1 MERRKLIIYP
11 LITGILFYIT
21 AGTINS
27 LFSNSDNVEAS
38 TQIQEKVEKEIK
50 KPPSPHPQKEK
61 FVQKLLSDFQLQY
74 SLFKKSSLSDGK
86 YIYTTGN
93 YTIIFTI
100 DPKLQEKVKGI
111 FKTYKLKYGAYV
123 ALDPQTGKV
132 LTAVSSIDY
141 PDLTIKNTFP
151 AASTFKIITAAAA
164 LEEGIATPN
173 TNLLCGGVG
182 DSCSPTVWLSSPY
195 KLKRNFAKSFAT
207 SANPFFGN
215 LGRLL
220 GEEKLLKYAKR
231 FGFNRH
237 DYNFPWGFIR
247 KPLDDNDLALTAAGL
262 GETRISPFHEA
273 LIALTI
279 ENNGTMLKPS
289 FISKIIKNGKVIY
302 SFKPQIDSNVIS
314 SKTAKEIKEM
324 MLLTVK
330 IGTASDKKYFRILKR
345 KFPYVTI
352 GGKTGTLSELTYP
365 EGRCEWFTGF
375 LELGNKKLAF
385 SSLAINGSLYYIT
398 GYDISALVAMNFA
411 KLYKNYRYT
420 FKDK

>member
-1 MERRKLIIYP
+1 MERRKLIVYP
-11 LITGILFYIT
+11 LLTGILFYII
-21 AGTINS
+21 ASTINL
-27 LFSNSDNVEAS
+27 LFSNCDDVEAS
-38 TQIQEKVEKEIK
+38 TQIQTKVEKEIE
-50 KPPSPHPQKEK
+50 KPAPKPSERET
-61 FVQKLLSDFQLQY
+61 FVEKLLSNFQMQY
-74 SLFKKSSLSDGK
+74 SLFKKSTLTDGK

-100 DPKLQEKVKGI
+100 DPKLQEKVKKI

-123 ALDPQTGKV
+123 ALDPKTGKV
-132 LTAVSSIDY
+132 LAAVSSIDY
-141 PDLTIKNTFP
+141 PDLTTKNTFP
-151 AASTFKIITAAAA
+151 TASTFKIITAAAA
-164 LEEGIATPN
+164 LEEGIATPD
-173 TNLLCGGVG
+173 TNLLCGGKG

-195 KLKRNFAKSFAT
+195 KMKRNFAQSFAT

-220 GEEKLLKYAKR
+220 GEEKLLEYAKK

-237 DYNFPWGFIR
+237 DYNFPWGIIR

-262 GETRISPFHEA
+262 GETRTSPFHEA

-289 FISKIIKNGKVIY
+289 LISTILKNGKVIY
-302 SFKPQIDSNVIS
+302 SFKPQIDRNVIS
-314 SKTAKEIKEM
+314 SKTAQEIRKM

-330 IGTASDKKYFRILKR
+330 VGTASDKRYFRVLKR
-345 KFPYVTI
+345 RYPYLTI

-385 SSLAINGSLYYIT
+385 SSLAINGSRYYVT
-398 GYDISALVAMNFA
+398 GYDLSALVAMSFA

-420 FKDK
+420 CRR